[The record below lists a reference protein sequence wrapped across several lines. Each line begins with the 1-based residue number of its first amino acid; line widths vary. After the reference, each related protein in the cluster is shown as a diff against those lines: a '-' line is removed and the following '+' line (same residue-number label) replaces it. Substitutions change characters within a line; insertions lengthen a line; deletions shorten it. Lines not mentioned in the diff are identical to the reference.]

1 MPGLASV
8 LANLCP
14 LPTSSRCFRQAV
26 AEMLEEFEELKDKKM
41 VTKKKRNI
49 SLSRIWWRCCCAVGQ
64 DSFARTHVELGFTH
78 TNELTT
84 Q

>member
-41 VTKKKRNI
+41 VTKKRETFHYPG
-49 SLSRIWWRCCCAVGQ
+49 SGGDAVAPW
-64 DSFARTHVELGFTH
+64 DKTLLLGPM
-78 TNELTT
+78 
-84 Q
+84 